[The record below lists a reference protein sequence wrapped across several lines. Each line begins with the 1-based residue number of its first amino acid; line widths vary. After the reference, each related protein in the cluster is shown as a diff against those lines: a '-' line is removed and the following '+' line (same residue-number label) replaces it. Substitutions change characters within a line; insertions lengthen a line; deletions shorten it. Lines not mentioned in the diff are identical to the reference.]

1 MPKSAPLPRMPK
13 SAPLPRIPKSAPL
26 PRIPKSSSISRIP
39 KSSSISRRPKT
50 SSSLRIPKS
59 APLPI
64 RPKTS
69 SSLRIPKSSSIS
81 RRPKS
86 APLPIRP
93 KTSLS
98 PKKSRNLPPLNISNI
113 PEEIHLKF
121 LNNLFKNPPYYFK
134 FTFNNDL
141 INYLQEKLSIVF
153 TDKSLNKSLSTHIP
167 SILERFLKYITCLDL
182 KNLIIKKNLIHIIN
196 KINCEKIDTIKL
208 CNISFDTHDT
218 FKLFLDSFL
227 LKTINVKN
235 VYFDN
240 VNLDYSI
247 ILEKYQQF
255 NLLNNITIMNNK
267 LSKQI
272 LFDFINLLSINK
284 SVKNVT
290 FINNDVH
297 KSFYENIFTIERS
310 NIFNDKKLYV
320 ARNIN
325 NSWLLF
331 IWNNDGWFH
340 TVKIDIFGNTTN
352 TGIINNYNHS

>member
-1 MPKSAPLPRMPK
+1 MPKSAPSPIRPK
-13 SAPLPRIPKSAPL
+13 SAPSPIRPKSAPS
-26 PRIPKSSSISRIP
+26 PRRPKSSS
-39 KSSSISRRPKT
+39 T
-50 SSSLRIPKS
+50 
-59 APLPI
+59 
-64 RPKTS
+64 
-69 SSLRIPKSSSIS
+69 S

-86 APLPIRP
+86 APSPIRP
-93 KTSLS
+93 KSASSPTRPKSASTSRRPKS
-98 PKKSRNLPPLNISNI
+98 SSTSRRPKSSSTSRIPKKALLFPKISHNLPPLNISNI
-113 PEEIHLKF
+113 PDEIQSKF
-121 LNNLFKNPPYYFK
+121 LNNLFKKPPYYFK

-141 INYLQEKLSIVF
+141 INYLREKLSIVF
-153 TDKSLNKSLSTHIP
+153 TDKSLNKSLSIHIP
-167 SILERFLKYITCLDL
+167 SILEKFLKYITCLDL

-196 KINCEKIDTIKL
+196 NMNCEKLDTIKL

-272 LFDFINLLSINK
+272 LFDFTNLLSINK
-284 SVKNVT
+284 SVKHVT

-297 KSFYENIFTIERS
+297 TSFYENIFTIEMS
-310 NIFNDKKLYV
+310 NIFNNKKIYV
-320 ARNIN
+320 ARDLN
-325 NSWLLF
+325 NKWLLF
-331 IWNNDGWFH
+331 IWNNDGGFRFH
-340 TVKIDIFGNTTN
+340 TVKIDIFGNSTN
-352 TGIINNYNHS
+352 TGIIVNYNHS